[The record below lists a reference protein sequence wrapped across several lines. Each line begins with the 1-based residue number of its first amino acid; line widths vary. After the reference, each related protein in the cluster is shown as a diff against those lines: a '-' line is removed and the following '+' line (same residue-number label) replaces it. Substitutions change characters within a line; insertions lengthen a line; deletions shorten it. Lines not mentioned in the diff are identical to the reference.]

1 MSLPRPR
8 TDSLDFGPLPG
19 DGERFRRV
27 RTLGSGSI
35 SRVDLVED
43 RRDGSLYAKKTIS
56 VVDEERLGV
65 LRREFRIRSLLAHPQ
80 IPAPHLLG
88 RDEREGVAWLLL
100 DYAEGV
106 DLAKAIR
113 ILGPRSI
120 PLLLLQALN
129 AVVWMH
135 RRGVVHGDLKPQNLC
150 IQGASADQ
158 PTLVR
163 LLDFST
169 AVEWQAGE
177 AESRGGTPAY
187 MAPYV
192 RETGRNDPR
201 ADLYALGRSFQ
212 EAWRASEASALPQP
226 SSLEVVLQGFLERL
240 VQADPDLAFPGAE
253 AALEEL
259 LMLAEPPQALSLP
272 RPTEARFVGRA
283 AERALFSARR
293 AALEAGLLRENLLS
307 VRGPSGSGKTR
318 LLQEFE
324 RECVLAGVSAFRIRC
339 SRGSTGLAPLAELVA
354 RVLPPERPEHAELA
368 RALADEKSSPSQRLL
383 RDLARSV
390 KEAGAARPLVVLLDD
405 LQEASETTLDFLRIF
420 VRLSASSGP
429 LFVSASSDEDGA
441 PDPFEAGEAVET
453 LRLHPLPPAELR
465 ELASSLLTEGELA
478 RAPVSDW
485 VALSRG
491 SAGLAAALAAAAEV
505 TAAGRGRSQ
514 AELLGS
520 ILEHRLRGA
529 RLEEQRVLVALGLLA
544 RPVPLALL
552 AKVSDLAQESVVRS
566 LDVLLPAGLVEAEV
580 HEGGRRFALASRL
593 LEEPLCAPLSEEE
606 RRAFHVR
613 ALEAWSSW
621 PFPSERPVE
630 ALVRHALGAGLYA
643 RAVELGSS
651 AVRSL
656 LARGSLRAAEEL
668 VGWVLPHADEPRVRT
683 ELQVLAAESKLRA
696 GRPRE
701 AREALRA
708 AESFARNDAPLELRL
723 ALAWVLGASA
733 EAEADLDTALEV
745 LSRASEIGR
754 DALAVERQRLL
765 ERLGAV
771 HYRRGD
777 LPAARRC
784 WEEGLALSEPDER
797 TRMKSELLN
806 DLGVLD
812 WREGALEEALARHEL
827 ALSIRR
833 ELGDLDG
840 ESRSL
845 TNLANVAV
853 RRGDFRA
860 AAEYYEESLRLKRLV
875 GSLSSQA
882 VTLRNL
888 GTLYR
893 NRGDY
898 GKAIGCLRESIE
910 LRLRGGDRLA
920 AAATRRQLAQLLH
933 EKGEVRSA
941 FAELEM
947 TRSELEATNAPAS
960 ERAALREAEARFA
973 LEQGRFEDALDA
985 VAAGLD
991 DVGRSSATT
1000 LRSTFLRLRGRARL
1014 AQDDRAAARADL
1026 EAALA
1031 EAERTEDLWEIGW
1044 SRLWAGVIYG
1054 RTGERDRSR
1063 QEIQAAI
1070 DLARK
1075 SEMTPLLAEALLF
1088 EYDLA
1093 ASEGQAPDAVRSL
1106 VEGERLAVRLGFP
1119 ALELCAWHR
1128 MGVHALE
1135 CGFVARAVQWWRK
1148 GIERLNGLVE
1158 EYAMELRTRILQKPE
1173 NRELVVSL
1181 REILEGRPLELGAS
1195 TSPRKERG
1203 GPSELSDL
1211 LVQAEG
1217 FAEPSGPGARATLR
1231 PEILT
1236 RLLEISRAVNSLHQR
1251 EAILSYLRER
1261 LEELFGA
1268 ENSQIIL
1275 IGRDGSFRILGES
1288 PGKAVET
1295 AERSFSVTLLERVID
1310 ERRPLLIQDTS
1321 HDPELYDKKS
1331 VHRLGLVSVLC
1342 APLIVD
1348 DEVLGIIQFDHRSR
1362 PGPFTEEDLAVL
1374 ELFAHQAATALK
1386 NVLLLERL
1394 EESADKIRASEARLS
1409 AGERLRALGEM
1420 SAGVAHDFNNLLTII
1435 VGITDLM
1442 LTNSE
1447 LPAEMRRDLEML
1459 DTVSKTAA
1467 ATVRR
1472 LQAFRGP
1479 APHRETRK
1487 HLDPAQVARQAA
1499 ELGRRRFAGL
1509 ERHELVLELLPVPS
1523 VLGQESELRDVLL
1536 NLLINA
1542 VEAMPE
1548 GGPITLRSRVAGGAV
1563 ELEVEDRGVGV
1574 PREIRSSIF
1583 EPFFSTKPSGQGLGL
1598 WMARGIVQRM
1608 GGTIVCE
1615 PARERG
1621 TIFRLLLP
1629 SAPPEVASSPE
1640 SSSAPQRPA
1649 LSVLVVDD
1657 DPVVREI
1664 ICRMLE
1670 NAGFRPRSS
1679 RSGREA
1685 LALFERETFD
1695 LVLTDYAMPEM
1706 DGAEVAR
1713 AIKRL
1718 RADCPVVLLT
1728 GRSAVGLAPPLVGE
1742 AFNLI
1747 LEKPITTEKLAAALS
1762 LSKN

>member
-1 MSLPRPR
+1 MPQPRPR
-8 TDSLDFGPLPG
+8 TDSLTFGSRPG

-43 RRDGSLYAKKTIS
+43 RRDGSLYAKKS
-56 VVDEERLGV
+56 VSVADEERLGV
-65 LRREFRIRSLLAHPQ
+65 LRREFRIRSLIAHPQ
-80 IPAPHLLG
+80 IPAAHLLG
-88 RDEREGVAWLLL
+88 RDEGEGSVWLLL
-100 DYAEGV
+100 DYAEGN
-106 DLAKAIR
+106 DLTRTIR
-113 ILGPRSI
+113 NLGPRSI
-120 PLLLLQALN
+120 PFVLLQALN

-135 RRGVVHGDLKPQNLC
+135 RRGVIHGDLKPQNLC
-150 IQGASADQ
+150 IQGGSADV
-158 PTLVR
+158 PAFVR

-177 AESRGGTPAY
+177 TETRGGTPAY

-212 EAWRASEASALPQP
+212 EAWRASEASAPLEP
-226 SSLEVVLQGFLERL
+226 SSLAGFLRSFLQRL
-240 VQADPDLAFPGAE
+240 AQPDPDLTFPHAE
-253 AALEEL
+253 AALQEL
-259 LMLAEPPQALSLP
+259 QRTAKPPPALALP
-272 RPTEARFVGRA
+272 RPTEARFAGRA
-283 AERALFSARR
+283 AERALFSSRR

-307 VRGPSGSGKTR
+307 VRGPAGSGKTR

-324 RECVLAGVSAFRIRC
+324 RECLLSGVSALRIRC
-339 SRGSTGLAPLAELVA
+339 SGATGLAPLAELVA
-354 RVLPPERPEHAELA
+354 RALPPGRPEHEELA
-368 RALADEKSSPSQRLL
+368 HALSDEKTSPSQRLL

-405 LQEASETTLDFLRIF
+405 LQEASETTVDFLRIF
-420 VRLSASSGP
+420 VRLSATSGP
-429 LFVSASSDEDGA
+429 LFVSSSSAEGG
-441 PDPFEAGEAVET
+441 DPFEAGEAIET

-478 RAPVSDW
+478 RAPLNDW
-485 VALSRG
+485 VALARG
-491 SAGLAAALAAAAEV
+491 SAGLVAALAAAAEAT
-505 TAAGRGRSQ
+505 TAGQGASQ
-514 AELLGS
+514 AELLSS

-529 RLEEQRVLVALGLLA
+529 RREEQKVLVALGLLA

-552 AKVSDLAQESVVRS
+552 ARVSDLAQDSVVRS

-593 LEEPLCAPLSEEE
+593 LEEPLCAPLGEEE
-606 RRAFHVR
+606 RRAFHLR
-613 ALEAWSSW
+613 ALEAWSTW
-621 PFPSERPVE
+621 PLPSERPAD
-630 ALVRHALGAGLYA
+630 ALVRHALGAGLHA

-668 VGWVLPHADEPRVRT
+668 VGWILPHAREPQVRT

-701 AREALRA
+701 AREMLRA
-708 AESFARNDAPLELRL
+708 TESFAPSDTPLELRL
-723 ALAWVLGASA
+723 SVAWVLGASA
-733 EAEADLDTALEV
+733 EAEADLDTALEI

-754 DALAVERQRLL
+754 DALAGERQRLL

-771 HYRRGD
+771 QYRRGN
-777 LPAARRC
+777 LQAARRC
-784 WEEGLALSEPDER
+784 WEEGLALSEPEER

-812 WREGALEEALARHEL
+812 WREGALDEALARHEL

-910 LRLRGGDRLA
+910 LRLRGGDRLGA
-920 AAATRRQLAQLLH
+920 AGTRRQLAQLLH

-947 TRSELEATNAPAS
+947 TRSELEATNAPAG

-973 LEQGRFEDALDA
+973 LEQGRFEDALES
-985 VAAGLD
+985 VSAGLED
-991 DVGRSSATT
+991 LGQSSATT

-1014 AQDDRAAARADL
+1014 AQGDRAAARADL
-1026 EAALA
+1026 EAALV

-1044 SRLWAGVIYG
+1044 CRLWVGVILG
-1054 RTGERDRSR
+1054 RCGESDRSR
-1063 QEIQAAI
+1063 REFRSAI
-1070 DLARK
+1070 HLARK
-1075 SEMTPLLAEALLF
+1075 SEMTPLLAEALLC

-1093 ASEGQAPDAVRSL
+1093 ASEGQAPDAGRSL

-1119 ALELCAWHR
+1119 ALELRAWHR

-1158 EYAMELRTRILQKPE
+1158 EYAMDLRSRILQKPE
-1173 NRELVVSL
+1173 NRQLVASL
-1181 REILEGRPLELGAS
+1181 REILAGR
-1195 TSPRKERG
+1195 SPNLSESVSARRERG
-1203 GPSELSDL
+1203 AASELADL

-1217 FAEPSGPGARATLR
+1217 FAESSGPGARTALR

-1251 EAILSYLRER
+1251 EEILSYLRER

-1275 IGRDGSFRILGES
+1275 IGRDGSFRILGEFPTTS
-1288 PGKAVET
+1288 TET
-1295 AERSFSVTLLERVID
+1295 ERSFSVTLLERVID

-1442 LTNSE
+1442 LANSE

-1479 APHRETRK
+1479 APHRETRR
-1487 HLDPAQVARQAA
+1487 HLDPSQVARQAA

-1523 VLGQESELRDVLL
+1523 ILGQESELRDLLL

-1548 GGPITLRSRVAGGAV
+1548 GGPITLRSRVAAGAV

-1574 PREIRSSIF
+1574 PREIKSSIF

-1608 GGTIVCE
+1608 GGSIVCE

-1621 TIFRLLLP
+1621 TIFRLRLP
-1629 SAPPEVASSPE
+1629 CAPPGAAPAPE
-1640 SSSAPQRPA
+1640 SSSAQQRAA

-1685 LALFERETFD
+1685 LELFERETFD